1 MNKKFEEW
9 ASNWYQGIEGGNPD
23 ALLWICGMEY
33 SRDYKKKTTLAE
45 LISSLQL
52 TEKTTFPHPNGNH
65 YPCIHSVEERSNMDK
80 GAYDQKV
87 AKLAV
92 SILEPEMDRS
102 EFVARYMCS
111 PPYSDESNNAG
122 IFKLNLYPLPLTGH
136 DPDKWDCECWEF
148 TGFRHRKQYEAWCMN
163 NRFPYLQKLLE
174 RHRPK
179 ALVCTGKSIRLE
191 FRLAFAPLDSPLDVE
206 PEYLPYQVNNTTR
219 YCEYFKALNNETTV
233 YITPFLSWRMGVEEI
248 QELAKTIRKHSQIG

>member
-1 MNKKFEEW
+1 MNIKFEEW
-9 ASNWYQGIEGGNPD
+9 ARDWYQGIEGGNPD

-33 SRDYKKKTTLAE
+33 SRARGNTLE
-45 LISSLQL
+45 EIIPGTSL
-52 TEKTTFPHPNGNH
+52 TADNSFKHPNGWL
-65 YPCIHSVEERSNMDK
+65 YPCVRSAEKRIKNDK
-80 GAYDQKV
+80 GSYDHQV
-87 AKLAV
+87 SKLAA

-111 PPYSDESNNAG
+111 PPYSGENNTTG

-136 DPDKWDCECWEF
+136 DPDKWDSECWEF

-174 RHRPK
+174 RHHPK

-191 FRLAFAPLDSPLDVE
+191 FRLAFAPFDSPLDVE
-206 PEYLPYQVNNTTR
+206 PEYLPYQVKNTTR
-219 YCEYFKALNNETTV
+219 YCEYFKALNRETTV
-233 YITPFLSWRMGVEEI
+233 YITPFLSRRNIGDEEL
-248 QELAKTIRKHSQIG
+248 QELAKAIREHSKIG